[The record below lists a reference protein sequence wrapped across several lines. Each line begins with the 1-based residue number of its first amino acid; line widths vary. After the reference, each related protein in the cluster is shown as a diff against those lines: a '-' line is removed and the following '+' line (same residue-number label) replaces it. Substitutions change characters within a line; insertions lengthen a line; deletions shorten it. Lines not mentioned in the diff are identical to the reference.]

1 MPNPVVH
8 WQMLSKNPDA
18 SARFYTELFGWS
30 VAAPDPLGYRRVDTG
45 TSEGIQGGIWPS
57 PPEAHSFVQLH
68 VQVEDC
74 DASVAKANE
83 LGATT
88 IMPPQTLP
96 QGERM
101 AVLLD
106 VEKVP
111 FVILQP
117 A

>member
-1 MPNPVVH
+1 MPNPVIH
-8 WQMLSKNPDA
+8 WQLLSKNPEKSAAFYAQLFDWKVDA
-18 SARFYTELFGWS
+18 
-30 VAAPDPLGYRRVDTG
+30 DNPLGYRMIDTQ
-45 TSEGIQGGIWPS
+45 TEDGIGGGIWPS
-57 PPEAHSFVQLH
+57 PPEGSSFVQLH

-74 DASVAKANE
+74 DAHVARAIE
-83 LGATT
+83 LGATQ

-106 VEKVP
+106 TDKVP
-111 FVILQP
+111 FVIMQP

>member
-18 SARFYTELFGWS
+18 SAQFYSDLFGWS
-30 VAAPDPLGYRRVDTG
+30 VDADNPLGYRQLHTG
-45 TSEGIQGGIWPS
+45 TEEGIDGGIWPS
-57 PPEAHSFVQLH
+57 PPDAHSFVQLH
-68 VQVEDC
+68 IQVEDC
-74 DASVAKANE
+74 DAYVGKAIE
-83 LGATT
+83 LGATQ

-111 FVILQP
+111 FVIMQP